1 MHPWWIPGAQD
12 FPLKEERN
20 EMDNDHACIS
30 KCLTSILD
38 LCMIVRVW
46 IWDGF
51 PVRLAVIL
59 YKTIFTADGL
69 LSYMSSI

>member
-1 MHPWWIPGAQD
+1 M
-12 FPLKEERN
+12 
-20 EMDNDHACIS
+20 EMENDHACIS
-30 KCLTSILD
+30 VCLTSILD
-38 LCMIVRVW
+38 LCVIVRGW

-59 YKTIFTADGL
+59 YKTIFMAGGL